1 MLKNTKNIELRYAPP
16 KKVNARYSKQELVGR
31 GAYGAVYK
39 GIDNDTSKVVAIKV
53 LNLDTEEDD
62 VDDIIKEINLLSQIK
77 QSDSRNITRYYGSF
91 LHGTKLWIIMEYAAG
106 GNSTKEVIQALIYL
120 HRCKIIHRDIKA
132 ANILL
137 TAEGKVQLC
146 DFGVAGQLTASSTKR
161 TSFVGTPYWMAPEV
175 IIEGITVYEIATGNP
190 PYHDQN
196 AMKAIQL
203 IPKKPPARLEG
214 VYSQHLKELRPTADD
229 LLKIKFV
236 KSANKHQN
244 GILRDLIAR
253 FEHWKQTTG
262 YRQSFS
268 DPSSRKSSHHRK
280 SRSLGSLTNFPD
292 KLSPVVEKKEEK
304 TMIPRDATIRYG
316 RILADELM
324 SPTKPMYLRKYSENQ
339 HPLQL
344 LFNTDDQKQQHQRQN
359 SGNKDSYSKNFFDSP
374 TISIPSDNDEVI
386 NFSDLDGPPSSRTM
400 TKELLQSQYDN
411 QTKDASSTENNDNV
425 NGKDGKD
432 LKSPEIIVPFD
443 PSPSQKIVLTPV
455 EEIKT
460 SNDLLFP
467 NSASNN
473 DNKPSLNKG
482 PFKFMMTPVR
492 HESYDALPLPNNND
506 LSSGIPLYRSKSQG
520 KEHPQYARRVRSAT
534 TLNQTKSHAEELL
547 GQKKIN
553 NNNSYYDDDDDGY
566 GINTKINGNLALNV
580 PRQRSVSDVQKTSK
594 AKLLV
599 EEPGQINY
607 LLPPPLKMDN
617 YRGTSEV
624 FEDLTKTTEDFL
636 QWMILLDAGISQ
648 LLTRS

>member
-106 GNSTKEVIQALIYL
+106 GTKEVIQALIYL

-175 IIEGITVYEIATGNP
+175 IIEGAT
-190 PYHDQN
+190 YDT
-196 AMKAIQL
+196 
-203 IPKKPPARLEG
+203 KPPARLEG

-236 KSANKHQN
+236 KNANKHQN

-268 DPSSRKSSHHRK
+268 DPSLSKKGQHER
-280 SRSLGSLTNFPD
+280 SLTNFPD

-324 SPTKPMYLRKYSENQ
+324 SPTRPIYLRNYSENQ

-432 LKSPEIIVPFD
+432 RKSPEIIVPFD

-553 NNNSYYDDDDDGY
+553 NNNSYDDDDDDGY

-580 PRQRSVSDVQKTSK
+580 PRQRSVNGP
-594 AKLLV
+594 
-599 EEPGQINY
+599 EIR
-607 LLPPPLKMDN
+607 PLKMDN